1 MNKTAVIF
9 TTLLL
14 LSLPTIAQT
23 GDTSNKPDNPNQIA
37 VFKPYDISDVLPIML
52 AAESGGGFSG
62 GPRQPTA
69 YAGVRMGIENYVLN
83 LGYDRLRAHNGF
95 ATQFSGMVP
104 VFRVPGPQK
113 NEAKNYL
120 RVYLEPGI
128 GYRTGGGGFGGYLSG
143 GVMVAL
149 LSDKRLDLKGL
160 SPYIEYQRRV
170 PFSAPGRGDNRF
182 TFGVIMAVGSNWFD

>member
-1 MNKTAVIF
+1 MNKAAVIL
-9 TTLLL
+9 TILLL
-14 LSLPTIAQT
+14 LSLPTLAQSGCT
-23 GDTSNKPDNPNQIA
+23 TNKPDKTNQIA
-37 VFKPYDISDVLPIML
+37 VFKPYDISDVLEIML

-62 GPRQPTA
+62 GPRQPAA

-83 LGYDRLRAHNGF
+83 LGYDRLRAHDGF
-95 ATQFSGMVP
+95 ATQLSRMVP
-104 VFRVPGPQK
+104 AFRVPGPQENK
-113 NEAKNYL
+113 AKNYV

-143 GVMVAL
+143 GVMAAL
-149 LSDKRLDLKGL
+149 LSDKRLGLMGL

-182 TFGVIMAVGSNWFD
+182 TFGVMLAAGSN